1 MQAAGVTQLGGPV
14 MLLELPGPGR
24 PGPGEVLLDV
34 RASGAG
40 NWDEFV
46 RTGGWDTG
54 TRPPM
59 ALGVEAA
66 GWVAAVGD
74 GVDGIAPGDAVTTHS
89 LPLRGQGSWAE
100 QHLAAAEH
108 VAPVPPGVSWDA
120 AAALPVPALTA
131 DQALAGLD
139 IQPGQAV
146 LVHGAGGVT
155 GGLLVQLA
163 AHLGGRVIA
172 TAGPGSAP
180 RVRAQG
186 AATVLDYHDP
196 DWPGQ
201 VRSLTGG
208 GADAAVNAAPSG
220 ANAAMQ
226 AVRDGGRLATI
237 TGEAPGAGR
246 GVAVTSIV
254 VVPDGPRL
262 RMLTGL
268 LGQGAISISVGGWY
282 PLEQAGGALAQAR
295 QGAHG
300 AALVIRPA
308 AQDGAGPGAGP
319 LAVPGESGLR

>member
-1 MQAAGVTQLGGPV
+1 MRTAGVTTLGGPITLV
-14 MLLELPGPGR
+14 ELPGPGA

-34 RASGAG
+34 RAGGVG

-54 TRPPM
+54 VRPPM

-66 GWVAAVGD
+66 GRVAAVGD
-74 GVDGIAPGDAVTTHS
+74 GVQGVAPGDAVTTHS

-108 VAPVPPGVSWDA
+108 VAPIPPGVSWDA
-120 AAALPVPALTA
+120 AAALPVPVLTA
-131 DQALAGLD
+131 DQALAALD
-139 IQPGQAV
+139 VQPGQAV
-146 LVHGAGGVT
+146 LVNGAGGVT

-163 AHLGGRVIA
+163 AHHGGRVIA
-172 TAGPGSAP
+172 TAGPGSAA

-196 DWPGQ
+196 DWPQQ

-208 GADAAVNAAPSG
+208 GADAAVNAAPPG
-220 ANAAMQ
+220 ASAAMQ

-237 TGEAPGAGR
+237 TGDPPQAGR
-246 GVAVTSIV
+246 GIAVTSIT

-262 RMLTGL
+262 RVLTGL
-268 LGQGAISISVGGWY
+268 LGQGAISITVGSWY
-282 PLEQAGGALAQAR
+282 PLGQAGEALAQAR
-295 QGAHG
+295 RGAHG
-300 AALVIRPA
+300 AAVVLRPA
-308 AQDGAGPGAGP
+308 TQDSAGP
-319 LAVPGESGLR
+319 

>member
-1 MQAAGVTQLGGPV
+1 VRRGLGRPAYILDMQTAGVTQLGGPV
-14 MLLELPGPGR
+14 VLLELPGPGR

-34 RASGAG
+34 RAGGVG

-54 TRPPM
+54 VRPPM
-59 ALGVEAA
+59 ALGVETA
-66 GWVAAVGD
+66 GRVAAVGD
-74 GVDGIAPGDAVTTHS
+74 GVEGIAPGDAVTTHS
-89 LPLRGQGSWAE
+89 LPLRGQGCWAE
-100 QHLAAAEH
+100 QHLATAEH
-108 VAPVPPGVSWDA
+108 VAPIPPGVSWDA

-139 IQPGQAV
+139 IQPGQSV
-146 LVHGAGGVT
+146 LVNGAGGVT

-163 AHLGGRVIA
+163 AHRGARVIA

-208 GADAAVNAAPSG
+208 GAHAAVNAAPSG
-220 ANAAMQ
+220 AGAAMQ
-226 AVRDGGRLATI
+226 AVRDGGRLVMIA
-237 TGEAPGAGR
+237 GEAPQAGR

-254 VVPDGPRL
+254 VMPDGPRL
-262 RMLTGL
+262 RVLTGL
-268 LGQGAISISVGGWY
+268 LGQDAISVTVGSWY
-282 PLEQAGGALAQAR
+282 PLEQAATALAQAR
-295 QGAHG
+295 HGMHG
-300 AALVIRPA
+300 AALVLRPA
-308 AQDGAGPGAGP
+308 PQESAGP
-319 LAVPGESGLR
+319 

>member
-108 VAPVPPGVSWDA
+108 VAPVPPGVSWDV

-131 DQALAGLD
+131 GQALAGLD

-146 LVHGAGGVT
+146 LVNGAGGVT

-163 AHLGGRVIA
+163 AHRGGRVIA
-172 TAGPGSAP
+172 TAGPGSAS

-196 DWPGQ
+196 DWPRQ

-220 ANAAMQ
+220 ASAAMQ
-226 AVRDGGRLATI
+226 AVRDGGRLTMI
-237 TGEAPGAGR
+237 TGEAPEAGR

-268 LGQGAISISVGGWY
+268 LGQGAISITVGGWY
-282 PLEQAGGALAQAR
+282 PLEQAGQALAQAR
-295 QGAHG
+295 HGTHG

-308 AQDGAGPGAGP
+308 AQDGAGTGAAP
-319 LAVPGESGLR
+319 

>member
-1 MQAAGVTQLGGPV
+1 MKAAGVTRLGGPV
-14 MLLELPGPGR
+14 VVLELPDPR
-24 PGPGEVLLDV
+24 PPGPGEVLLDV
-34 RASGAG
+34 RAGGAG

-66 GWVAAVGD
+66 GRVTAVGD

-89 LPLRGQGSWAE
+89 LPLRGQGSWAG

-108 VAPVPPGVSWDA
+108 VAPVPAGVSWDA

-163 AHLGGRVIA
+163 AHQGARVIA
-172 TAGPGSAP
+172 TAGPGSTP

-186 AATVLDYHDP
+186 AATVLDYHDE

-208 GADAAVNAAPSG
+208 GADAAVNAARDG
-220 ANAAMQ
+220 AGAAMQ

-237 TGEAPGAGR
+237 TGALPPAGR
-246 GVAVTSIV
+246 GVAMTSV
-254 VVPDGPRL
+254 QVVPDGPRMRL
-262 RMLTGL
+262 LTGL
-268 LGQGAISISVGGWY
+268 LGQGAISITVGGWY
-282 PLEQAGGALAQAR
+282 PLGQAGAALAQAR

-300 AALVIRPA
+300 AALVVRPA
-308 AQDGAGPGAGP
+308 AQDSAGPGP
-319 LAVPGESGLR
+319 

>member
-1 MQAAGVTQLGGPV
+1 MQTAGVTELGGPITLV
-14 MLLELPGPGR
+14 ELPGPGR

-34 RASGAG
+34 RAGGVG

-66 GWVAAVGD
+66 GRVAAVGD
-74 GVDGIAPGDAVTTHS
+74 GVEGIAPGDAVTTHS

-120 AAALPVPALTA
+120 AAALPVPVLTA
-131 DQALAGLD
+131 DQALAALD
-139 IQPGQAV
+139 IQPGQTV

-163 AHLGGRVIA
+163 AHLGAQVIA
-172 TAGPGSAP
+172 TAGPDSAS
-180 RVRAQG
+180 RARAQG

-208 GADAAVNAAPSG
+208 GADAA
-220 ANAAMQ
+220 ANAARDGASAALR

-237 TGEAPGAGR
+237 TGDPPPAGR
-246 GVAVTSIV
+246 GVAVTSITV
-254 VVPDGPRL
+254 APDGARL
-262 RMLTGL
+262 RVLTGL
-268 LGQGAISISVGGWY
+268 LGQGAISITVDGWY
-282 PLEQAGGALAQAR
+282 PLGQAAEALAQV
-295 QGAHG
+295 QHGMHG
-300 AALVIRPA
+300 AALVLRPA
-308 AQDGAGPGAGP
+308 PQDSAGP
-319 LAVPGESGLR
+319 

>member
-1 MQAAGVTQLGGPV
+1 MKAAGVTQLGGPV
-14 MLLELPGPGR
+14 VILELPGPGR

-34 RASGAG
+34 QASGAG

-54 TRPPM
+54 IRPPM
-59 ALGVEAA
+59 ALGVEAS
-66 GWVAAVGD
+66 GRVAAVGD
-74 GVDGIAPGDAVTTHS
+74 GVVGIAPGAAVTTHS
-89 LPLRGQGSWAE
+89 LPLRGQGSWAG

-108 VAPVPPGVSWDA
+108 VAPIPPGVSWDA
-120 AAALPVPALTA
+120 AGALPVPALTA
-131 DQALAGLD
+131 SQTLAGLD

-146 LVHGAGGVT
+146 LVNGAGGVT
-155 GGLLVQLA
+155 GSLLVQLA
-163 AHLGGRVIA
+163 AHLGARVIA
-172 TAGPGSAP
+172 TAGPDSAS

-196 DWPGQ
+196 DWPRQ

-220 ANAAMQ
+220 ASDAIQ
-226 AVRDGGRLATI
+226 GVRDGGRLAMI
-237 TGEAPGAGR
+237 TGEAPEAGC

-268 LGQGAISISVGGWY
+268 LSRGTISITVGGWY
-282 PLEQAGGALAQAR
+282 PLEQAGQALAQAR
-295 QGAHG
+295 QGAYG
-300 AALVIRPA
+300 AALVIRPGD
-308 AQDGAGPGAGP
+308 QEDAGP
-319 LAVPGESGLR
+319 

>member
-1 MQAAGVTQLGGPV
+1 VD
-14 MLLELPGPGR
+14 LELPAPRR

-59 ALGVEAA
+59 ALGVETA
-66 GWVAAVGD
+66 GRVAAVGD

-89 LPLRGQGSWAE
+89 LPLLGQGSWAE

-120 AAALPVPALTA
+120 AGALPVPALTA
-131 DQALAGLD
+131 SQALAGLG

-146 LVHGAGGVT
+146 LVNGAGGVT

-163 AHLGGRVIA
+163 AHLGARVIA
-172 TAGPGSAP
+172 TAGPDSAS
-180 RVRAQG
+180 RVHAQG

-196 DWPGQ
+196 DWPRQ

-220 ANAAMQ
+220 ASDAMR
-226 AVRDGGRLATI
+226 AVRDGGLLAMI
-237 TGEAPGAGR
+237 TGEAPEAGR
-246 GVAVTSIV
+246 GVTVTSLV

-268 LGQGAISISVGGWY
+268 LSRGTISITVGGWY
-282 PLEQAGGALAQAR
+282 PLEQAGAALAQAR

-300 AALVIRPA
+300 AALVIRPL
-308 AQDGAGPGAGP
+308 AGPAGGP
-319 LAVPGESGLR
+319 P

>member
-14 MLLELPGPGR
+14 MLLELPGPRR

-34 RASGAG
+34 RASGVG

-54 TRPPM
+54 IRPPM

-66 GWVAAVGD
+66 GRVAAVGE
-74 GVDGIAPGDAVTTHS
+74 GVDGIEPGDAVTTHS
-89 LPLRGQGSWAE
+89 LPLRGQGSWAA
-100 QHLAAAEH
+100 QHLAVAEH
-108 VAPVPPGVSWDA
+108 IALVPPGVSWDA

-139 IQPGQAV
+139 IHPGQSV

-155 GGLLVQLA
+155 GSLLVQLA
-163 AHLGGRVIA
+163 AHRGGRVIA
-172 TAGPGSAP
+172 TAGPGSAA

-208 GADAAVNAAPSG
+208 GADAAVNAARSG
-220 ANAAMQ
+220 ASAAMQ

-237 TGEAPGAGR
+237 TGDPPQAGR
-246 GVAVTSIV
+246 GIAVTSIE

-262 RMLTGL
+262 RMLAGL
-268 LGQGAISISVGGWY
+268 LGQGALSVTVGGWY
-282 PLEQAGGALAQAR
+282 PLEQAGRALDQAR

-300 AALVIRPA
+300 TAVVIRPA
-308 AQDGAGPGAGP
+308 AQDDAGP
-319 LAVPGESGLR
+319 

>member
-24 PGPGEVLLDV
+24 PGPGGVLLDV

-108 VAPVPPGVSWDA
+108 VAPVPRGVSWDV

-131 DQALAGLD
+131 
-139 IQPGQAV
+139 GQAV
-146 LVHGAGGVT
+146 LVNGAGGVT

-163 AHLGGRVIA
+163 
-172 TAGPGSAP
+172 
-180 RVRAQG
+180 
-186 AATVLDYHDP
+186 
-196 DWPGQ
+196 
-201 VRSLTGG
+201 
-208 GADAAVNAAPSG
+208 
-220 ANAAMQ
+220 
-226 AVRDGGRLATI
+226 
-237 TGEAPGAGR
+237 
-246 GVAVTSIV
+246 
-254 VVPDGPRL
+254 
-262 RMLTGL
+262 
-268 LGQGAISISVGGWY
+268 
-282 PLEQAGGALAQAR
+282 
-295 QGAHG
+295 
-300 AALVIRPA
+300 
-308 AQDGAGPGAGP
+308 
-319 LAVPGESGLR
+319 

>member
-1 MQAAGVTQLGGPV
+1 MQTAGVNQLGGPIV
-14 MLLELPGPGR
+14 LLELPGPGR

-34 RASGAG
+34 RAGGVG

-66 GWVAAVGD
+66 GRVAAVGD

-120 AAALPVPALTA
+120 AAVLPVPALTA

-146 LVHGAGGVT
+146 LVNGAGGVT

-163 AHLGGRVIA
+163 AYRGGRVIA
-172 TAGPGSAP
+172 TAGPGSAA

-186 AATVLDYHDP
+186 AETVLDYHDP

-208 GADAAVNAAPSG
+208 GADAAANAAPTAAST
-220 ANAAMQ
+220 AMQ

-237 TGEAPGAGR
+237 TGDPPQAGR
-246 GVAVTSIV
+246 GIAVTSIT

-262 RMLTGL
+262 RVLTEL
-268 LGQGAISISVGGWY
+268 LGQGAISITVGGWY
-282 PLEQAGGALAQAR
+282 PLKQADTALTQAR
-295 QGAHG
+295 RGLHG
-300 AALVIRPA
+300 AAVVIRPA
-308 AQDGAGPGAGP
+308 AQDSTGP
-319 LAVPGESGLR
+319 

>member
-1 MQAAGVTQLGGPV
+1 MQTAGVTQLGDPIT
-14 MLLELPGPGR
+14 LLELPDPGR

-34 RASGAG
+34 RAGGVG

-54 TRPPM
+54 VRPPM

-66 GWVAAVGD
+66 GRVAAVGD
-74 GVDGIAPGDAVTTHS
+74 GVAGVAPGDAVTTHS

-108 VAPVPPGVSWDA
+108 VAPIPPGVSWDA

-131 DQALAGLD
+131 DQALAALD
-139 IQPGQAV
+139 IQPGQTV

-163 AHLGGRVIA
+163 ARLGARVIA
-172 TAGPGSAP
+172 TAGLGSAP
-180 RVRAQG
+180 RAGAQG

-208 GADAAVNAAPSG
+208 GADAAANAARDG
-220 ANAAMQ
+220 ASAAMQ

-237 TGEAPGAGR
+237 TGDPPQAER
-246 GVAVTSIV
+246 GVAVTSITV
-254 VVPDGPRL
+254 APDGPRL
-262 RMLTGL
+262 RVLAGL
-268 LGQGAISISVGGWY
+268 LGQGAISVTVGGWY
-282 PLEQAGGALAQAR
+282 PLGQAAMALTQV
-295 QGAHG
+295 QHGMHG
-300 AALVIRPA
+300 AALVLRPA
-308 AQDGAGPGAGP
+308 TQDSAGP
-319 LAVPGESGLR
+319 